1 MWLLLLWF
9 TGSIGWVVGC
19 VVLGLLFGNGFIV
32 GCGDWVVFTFW
43 EMLGIGVG
51 GMGVVDLG
59 FGEGLW

>member
-1 MWLLLLWF
+1 M
-9 TGSIGWVVGC
+9 VGC
-19 VVLGLLFGNGFIV
+19 VVPWLLFGNGFIV

-59 FGEGLW
+59 FGVGLW